1 MRKLVAHRN
10 DFIALQDEIGQY
22 LQGHVTKDSILESL
36 SEVYDM
42 TVYVYNRRIVRL
54 IRYEIAK
61 IECSEEYCYG
71 YAGSEE
77 GEENFRIIKEK
88 LCSVFG
94 EDDIETWLCNR
105 MKHGL
110 KKLYNEL
117 LTEIFEQ
124 DE

>member
-22 LQGHVTKDSILESL
+22 LQGHVTKDSIRESL

-42 TVYVYNRRIVRL
+42 TVSVYNRKIVKL

-61 IECSEEYCYG
+61 IKCSEEYCYS
-71 YAGSEE
+71 YSSSKK

-105 MKHGL
+105 MKDGL